1 MPTFNNSIRKLHLH
15 QYTAI
20 ISIHWNVYNVL
31 QILFPYSCHH
41 IVDTTVRAR
50 PEAVNFIALLLGTI
64 IWLLLADMEEVEK
77 GIKIPMKA
85 HTAVA
90 PVSPS
95 HVQFCPEWTV
105 THTHAHKVFQKPEIL
120 CVYPSVC
127 HFLTSE
133 REGWLRGRGVKT
145 KILSCNLYFSEGCAE
160 TGSWDVKKISLKL

>member
-95 HVQFCPEWTV
+95 RVQFCPEWTV
-105 THTHAHKVFQKPEIL
+105 THTHAHNVFQKPEIL

-127 HFLTSE
+127 NFLTSE
-133 REGWLRGRGVKT
+133 REMAQR
-145 KILSCNLYFSEGCAE
+145 EG
-160 TGSWDVKKISLKL
+160 GKNKNPLMQSLLFWGLCRDR

>member
-1 MPTFNNSIRKLHLH
+1 MPTSYNSIRKLHLH

-50 PEAVNFIALLLGTI
+50 SEAVNFIALLLGTI
-64 IWLLLADMEEVEK
+64 IWLRLADMEEVEK

-95 HVQFCPEWTV
+95 RVQFCPEWTV

-127 HFLTSE
+127 NFQTSE
-133 REGWLRGRGVKT
+133 REMAQMEGDKNKNRLIQSLLFLRAVQRQV
-145 KILSCNLYFSEGCAE
+145 AE
-160 TGSWDVKKISLKL
+160 MLEISLKL